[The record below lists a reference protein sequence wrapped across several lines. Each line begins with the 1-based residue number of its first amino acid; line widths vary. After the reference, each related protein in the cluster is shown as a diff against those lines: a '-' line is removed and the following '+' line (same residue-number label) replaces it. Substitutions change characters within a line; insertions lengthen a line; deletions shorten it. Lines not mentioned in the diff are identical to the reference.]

1 MMADSEQRSWRQEPM
16 VWLMIGIPAVAVVVG
31 MILLTLAI
39 TTYDGLVVDDYY
51 KHGKQINRVL
61 ARDRL
66 AHELGLAAGL
76 EIDSSGELRVRFDPD
91 VAVVPGERIELAL
104 VHATIPGRD
113 QSLVLT
119 RVENRLLEGQIDLEG
134 EGRWNLYLQ
143 TEDWRLTGSL
153 RYPDQ
158 GRARLLPNYQGG

>member
-1 MMADSEQRSWRQEPM
+1 MAESAKRSWKQEPL
-16 VWLMIGIPAVAVVVG
+16 VWLMIGIPAVAVIVG

-61 ARDRL
+61 ERDRL
-66 AHELGLAAGL
+66 AHELGLAAAL
-76 EIDSSGELRVRFDPD
+76 EIDANGELRVRFDPE
-91 VAVVPGERIELAL
+91 VSVIPGGNIELAL
-104 VHATIPGRD
+104 VHSTIPGRD

-119 RVENRLLEGQIDLEG
+119 RVENRLLEGRLDLEG

-158 GRARLLPNYQGG
+158 DRTRLTPNYEDG